1 MSSNEGYTFTVGK
14 LDAGVAILIGERA
27 SLIEF
32 PSVLLRL
39 VSCDTHI
46 DHASERQTTGQQHE
60 QRRSSG

>member
-32 PSVLLRL
+32 PSVLLPRGL
-39 VSCDTHI
+39 TPVSYTHLR
-46 DHASERQTTGQQHE
+46 AHE
-60 QRRSSG
+60 T